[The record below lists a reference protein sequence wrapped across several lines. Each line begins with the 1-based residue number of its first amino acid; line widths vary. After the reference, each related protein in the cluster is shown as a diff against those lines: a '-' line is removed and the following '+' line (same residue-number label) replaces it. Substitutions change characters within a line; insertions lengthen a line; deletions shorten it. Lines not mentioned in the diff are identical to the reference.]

1 MPDIGEFVPELVCM
15 GVDLVICG
23 VFYKAYSTT
32 TSILRDLSSSPQV
45 PIDDNIRTTIENHAT
60 SVSNGDG
67 SSFTIPYAVVRGD
80 VSPMG
85 KTVCSSYS
93 TDMVKGVIQKVV
105 FTEHKRNMSRTG
117 FWVDSERLLHQYTNH
132 APFCLAN
139 SQESKFSLLKP
150 YVEVLD
156 WNDAA
161 RVDLDTVYD
170 HFESTGG
177 GLGSHIWGWVVGD
190 MQKGVQKTEM
200 MLTEGTTLTG
210 IGELVAG
217 PTGIKLQPPRDGRPY
232 YLVKNSL
239 SSLIKEIESNRT
251 VFKVFLGI
259 FGGVGALISGFA
271 IWKYYKKIQIEKEA
285 RINQDRLNTIR
296 ANRAGRPE
304 RSRAGA
310 DGIPESIQCVVCLGA
325 EREVILLD
333 CGHVCVCADCAD
345 ELIRGNHPCPVC
357 RGSISSIMPA
367 YVS

>member
-1 MPDIGEFVPELVCM
+1 MPDIGEFVPELVCI

-23 VFYKAYSTT
+23 VLYKAYSTT
-32 TSILRDLSSSPQV
+32 SSILRDLTSSPQL
-45 PIDDNIRTTIENHAT
+45 PIDDHLRSSIENHAA
-60 SVSNGDG
+60 SLANGDA
-67 SSFTIPYAVVRGD
+67 SSYSIPYAVIRGD
-80 VSPMG
+80 VSPLG

-139 SQESKFSLLKP
+139 SHESLFSLMKP
-150 YVEVLD
+150 YVEVMD

-170 HFESTGG
+170 NFESTGG

-190 MQKGVQKTEM
+190 MQKGVQKTEL

-210 IGELVAG
+210 IGELVSG
-217 PTGIKLQPPRDGRPY
+217 PMGIRLQPPSDGRPY

-239 SSLIKEIESNRT
+239 ASLIKEIESSRT

-259 FGGVGALISGFA
+259 FGGVGACISGVA
-271 IWKYYKKIQIEKEA
+271 LWKYYKKVQAEKEA
-285 RINQDRLNTIR
+285 RVNQDRLDNIR
-296 ANRAGRPE
+296 ADRVNRPARG
-304 RSRAGA
+304 SG
-310 DGIPESIQCVVCLGA
+310 DNIPESIQCVVCLGA

-345 ELIRGNHPCPVC
+345 ELIRARHSCPVC
-357 RGSISSIMPA
+357 RACIVRVMPA